1 MDRFS
6 FLGSAHG
13 AFIEELYE
21 QYLDNPDGVEP
32 SWRGFFQGY
41 DFSRSTYSEDL
52 EDKQVDRKSVV

>member
-41 DFSRSTYSEDL
+41 DFSRSTYSE
-52 EDKQVDRKSVV
+52 EDRESVV